1 MNDQSNSLSRRRLLV
16 GAAAASAALT
26 AVSPAA
32 AQAAPSGASAQAAP
46 STAPAQPLVAR
57 DRIATARLLATGV
70 GPGAARFQA
79 DFHERLAAWLAFW
92 SANSPPSWGTPVE
105 VVGEVAPTGDA
116 LTLHSVRVRRG
127 EDLADGFTAARLDA
141 AHRATEASLH
151 HHFPAVRRLPDGTL
165 RVRDGSAAFTGSP
178 DQLAFVA
185 GACREL
191 WGLTAGD
198 WRDRANAALA
208 RAGHR
213 LDVASRSGWAAFTR
227 TSLRLGLRTETY
239 Q

>member
-1 MNDQSNSLSRRRLLV
+1 M
-16 GAAAASAALT
+16 G
-26 AVSPAA
+26 PAA
-32 AQAAPSGASAQAAP
+32 AEAAPPGASSAP
-46 STAPAQPLVAR
+46 TQPLVPY
-57 DRIATARLLATGV
+57 DRIAGARLLATRV
-70 GPGAARFQA
+70 GPTSARFQA

-92 SANSPPSWGTPVE
+92 SANSPPSWSTPVE
-105 VVGEVAPTGDA
+105 VVAEVAPAGDA

-127 EDLADGFTAARLDA
+127 EDLADRFTAARLDA

-151 HHFPAVRRLPDGTL
+151 HHFPSVRRLPDGTL

-191 WGLTAGD
+191 WGLTAAGAAD
-198 WRDRANAALA
+198 WRDHANAALG